1 MTLTDLALS
10 QFTDPF
16 RIALLIGLVIT
27 MQRTVAVTGKLIP
40 LLAGIAFVAV
50 IIPTTITK
58 GLEVDYITQIWV
70 GAITNAVLL
79 AVILAIKAVIDRRRA
94 G

>member
-16 RIALLIGLVIT
+16 RIALLIGLVLT
-27 MQRTVAVTGKLIP
+27 MQRTIAVTGKVVP
-40 LLAGIAFVAV
+40 LLAGVAFVAV

-58 GLEVDYITQIWV
+58 GLAADYYTQIGV
-70 GAITNAVLL
+70 GLATNAVIL
-79 AVILAIKAVIDRRRA
+79 AVILAVKAVIDRRRA

>member
-1 MTLTDLALS
+1 MSLTDLALS
-10 QFTDPF
+10 QFMDPF

-27 MQRTVAVTGKLIP
+27 MQRTAAVTGKIIP

-50 IIPTTITK
+50 IIPSTITK
-58 GLEVDYITQIWV
+58 GLAADYLTQIGV
-70 GAITNAVLL
+70 GVVTNAVIL
-79 AVILAIKAVIDRRRA
+79 AVILAIKTVIDRRNA

>member
-10 QFTDPF
+10 QFMDPF

-27 MQRTVAVTGKLIP
+27 MQRTAAVTGKIIP

-50 IIPTTITK
+50 IIPSTITK
-58 GLEVDYITQIWV
+58 GLAADYLTQIGV
-70 GAITNAVLL
+70 GVVTNAVIL
-79 AVILAIKAVIDRRRA
+79 AVILAIKTVIDRRNA

>member
-10 QFTDPF
+10 QFMDPF
-16 RIALLIGLVIT
+16 RIALLIGLVFT
-27 MQRTVAVTGKLIP
+27 MQRTIAVTGRVVP

-50 IIPTTITK
+50 IIPSTITK
-58 GLEVDYITQIWV
+58 GLAADYLTQIAV
-70 GAITNAVLL
+70 GVATNTVIL
-79 AVILAIKAVIDRRRA
+79 AVILGIKSLIDRRNA

>member
-27 MQRTVAVTGKLIP
+27 MQRTVSVTGKVIP
-40 LLAGIAFVAV
+40 LLAGVAFVAV
-50 IIPTTITK
+50 IIPSTITK
-58 GLEVDYITQIWV
+58 GLEADYLTQIGV
-70 GAITNAVLL
+70 GVVTNAVML
-79 AVILAIKAVIDRRRA
+79 AVILGIKALIDRRRV

>member
-10 QFTDPF
+10 QFMDPF
-16 RIALLIGLVIT
+16 RIALLIGLVFT
-27 MQRTVAVTGKLIP
+27 MQRTLAVTGRVVP

-50 IIPTTITK
+50 IIPSTITK
-58 GLEVDYITQIWV
+58 GLAADYLTQIAV
-70 GAITNAVLL
+70 GVVTNTVIL
-79 AVILAIKAVIDRRRA
+79 AVILGVKSLIDRRNA

>member
-10 QFTDPF
+10 QFMDPF
-16 RIALLIGLVIT
+16 RIALLIGLVFT
-27 MQRTVAVTGKLIP
+27 MQRTVAVTGKVIP

-58 GLEVDYITQIWV
+58 GLAVDYLTQIGV
-70 GAITNAVLL
+70 GVVTNAVIL
-79 AVILAIKAVIDRRRA
+79 AVILVVKALIDRRNA
-94 G
+94 N